1 MKEFNTD
8 IVAIQEENDDII
20 HLWEPLEFEID
31 EEYEYI
37 PKGILFSI
45 ASNLLYYGI
54 AFPILKVVTKI
65 VYDLKIEGKENI
77 RNLQGGV
84 VSVSNHVLILDC
96 AMIGLACGFKRI
108 YYTTHEGSFRI
119 PVVRKLIKLL
129 RALPIPESITNKKYF
144 INAINNILQKGNIV
158 HFYPEAALW
167 PYHTKIRNFK
177 NGAFDFAV
185 DNKVPI
191 VPMVFK
197 FREPKGIRKI
207 FKKKQDVTLTILK
220 PIACEEDANT
230 KKSAEM
236 LRKKV
241 YNEMQAVLDNI

>member
-1 MKEFNTD
+1 M
-8 IVAIQEENDDII
+8 
-20 HLWEPLEFEID
+20 
-31 EEYEYI
+31 Y
-37 PKGILFSI
+37 
-45 ASNLLYYGI
+45 
-54 AFPILKVVTKI
+54 
-65 VYDLKIEGKENI
+65 
-77 RNLQGGV
+77 
-84 VSVSNHVLILDC
+84 
-96 AMIGLACGFKRI
+96 
-108 YYTTHEGSFRI
+108 
-119 PVVRKLIKLL
+119 
-129 RALPIPESITNKKYF
+129 
-144 INAINNILQKGNIV
+144 IV